1 LADEESL
8 NLGGSR
14 VKRSTP
20 MATETKELPYS
31 PGLAGVIAGETEIC
45 WVDPN
50 AGLMY
55 RGYDIHEMAEKAS
68 FEEVAYLLLNGE
80 LPDFD
85 QLGKFTRDIASERDL
100 PGPVQKILRLMPRDT
115 HPMDILRTG
124 VSMLAPFDKDLNDH
138 SHSANIRKAI
148 RLIAKVSTLT
158 TDGYRISHGDEPLPE
173 RPDLT
178 LAGNF
183 FYKLSGKVPQAWQI
197 RMLDTI
203 FILYADHEF
212 NASTFAAR
220 VTASTLADM
229 YAAVTSACGT
239 LKGPLHGGANE
250 ESMKML
256 DDIKTPDRAEKWMME
271 ALAKKAKIMGFGHRV
286 YKKGDSRVP
295 IMREIGRDLGKR
307 TGKEQWI
314 PICEKLEETM
324 EREKHLCANVDL
336 YAAPVFTMLEF
347 PPELNTPIFAASRVA
362 GWCAH
367 VVEQHDHN
375 RLIRPRSLY
384 TGPQL
389 RRYPGA
395 PSNGSKK
402 R

>member
-1 LADEESL
+1 
-8 NLGGSR
+8 
-14 VKRSTP
+14 
-20 MATETKELPYS
+20 MATETKQPAYS
-31 PGLAGVIAGETEIC
+31 PGLAGVVAGETEIC

-80 LPDFD
+80 LPNIE
-85 QLGKFTRDIASERDL
+85 QLGKFSRQIASEREL
-100 PGPVQKILRLMPRDT
+100 PGAVVKILRLMPRGT
-115 HPMDILRTG
+115 HPMDMLRTG
-124 VSMLAPFDKDLNDH
+124 VSMLGSFDPELNDH
-138 SHSANIRKAI
+138 SHAANIGKAI
-148 RLIAKVSTLT
+148 RLIARVMTLI
-158 TDGYRISHGDEPLPE
+158 TDGRRISQEEDPLPE
-173 RPDLT
+173 RRDLT
-178 LAGNF
+178 QAGNF
-183 FYKLSGKVPQAWQI
+183 FYKLTGNVSQTWQI

-229 YAAVTSACGT
+229 YAAVTSACAT

-256 DDIKTPDRAEKWMME
+256 DEIKTPDRAEDWLKKK
-271 ALAKKAKIMGFGHRV
+271 LAAKEKIMGFGHRV

-314 PICEKLEETM
+314 PICEKLEVTM
-324 EREKHLCANVDL
+324 EREKQLCANVDL
-336 YAAPVFTMLEF
+336 YAAPVFTMLGF
-347 PPELNTPIFAASRVA
+347 PPELNTPLFAASRVA

-384 TGPQL
+384 TGPKL

-395 PSNGSKK
+395 PTNGT
-402 R
+402 

>member
-1 LADEESL
+1 M
-8 NLGGSR
+8 
-14 VKRSTP
+14 T
-20 MATETKELPYS
+20 TETKPAADKPVYS

-68 FEEVAYLLLNGE
+68 FEEVAYLLLKGE
-80 LPDFD
+80 LPTIE
-85 QLGKFTRDIASERDL
+85 QLENFRAAIAQERPL
-100 PGPVQKILRLMPRDT
+100 PKQVLEMMRLMPKQT
-115 HPMDILRTG
+115 HPMDMLRTG
-124 VSMLAPFDKDLNDH
+124 VSMLAPFDPELNDH
-138 SHSANIRKAI
+138 SHEANIRKAI
-148 RLIAKVSTLT
+148 RLIAKVSTLI
-158 TDGYRISHGDEPLPE
+158 TDGYRIQQGQDLVPE
-173 RPDLT
+173 KNDLT
-178 LAGNF
+178 IAGNL
-183 FYKLSGKVPQAWQI
+183 FYKLTGAVPPAWKI
-197 RMLDTI
+197 RMMDTI
-203 FILYADHEF
+203 LILYADHEF

-220 VTASTLADM
+220 VTAATLADM

-256 DDIKTPDRAEKWMME
+256 DEIGAPERAEKWMME
-271 ALAKKAKIMGFGHRV
+271 ALAEKKKIMGFGHRV

-295 IMREIGRDLGKR
+295 IMREIARDYGRR
-307 TGKEQWI
+307 VGKENWV
-314 PICEKLEETM
+314 PICENLEATM

-336 YAAPVFTMLEF
+336 YAAPVFTMLNF
-347 PPELNTPIFAASRVA
+347 DPALNTPIFAASRVA

-367 VVEQHDHN
+367 VVEQQDNN

-384 TGPQL
+384 TGPAL
-389 RRYPGA
+389 RPYKGLS
-395 PSNGSKK
+395 SNGAGK